1 MPSFS
6 YCFSFEQKTDWSRK
20 WAPQAEI
27 LAYMEHCAQRYGLGP
42 HIRFGAEVTSS
53 RFEERD
59 GRWRVELA
67 NGERLEADVLV
78 SGVGQLHR
86 PHVPDI
92 PGLARFEGPCF
103 HSARW
108 EPGLDLT
115 GKRVALIGNAASA
128 VQIVPEIARQTARL
142 HVFQRSAN
150 WMLPRGDRAYSEE
163 EKRRFSRYPWL
174 AKLYRW
180 LLWASLELRWPLFR
194 GNRFLAKRVE
204 AIALRHLNEVVGD
217 PALRAA
223 LVPDYPLGGKRILV
237 SDDYYETL
245 TREDVELV
253 TADID
258 HLNEDGVV
266 TRDGANRPVDVVIL
280 ATGFETT
287 AFLAPMRL
295 EGIGG
300 HRAVRDWEDGARSFL
315 GISSA
320 GYPNFFMM
328 YGPNTN
334 LGHNSIIFMLECQ
347 AAYIVQ
353 CIRRLIDRD
362 VAWLDVHPG
371 VQAAY
376 DADIQADL
384 QRTVWAAPDRSWYK
398 NAAGRI
404 TNNWAG
410 STLAYWWRTRTVDFS
425 LYREVPRAELPPY
438 RGAAPDSAAA

>member
-1 MPSFS
+1 
-6 YCFSFEQKTDWSRK
+6 
-20 WAPQAEI
+20 
-27 LAYMEHCAQRYGLGP
+27 
-42 HIRFGAEVTSS
+42 
-53 RFEERD
+53 
-59 GRWRVELA
+59 
-67 NGERLEADVLV
+67 
-78 SGVGQLHR
+78 
-86 PHVPDI
+86 
-92 PGLARFEGPCF
+92 
-103 HSARW
+103 
-108 EPGLDLT
+108 
-115 GKRVALIGNAASA
+115 
-128 VQIVPEIARQTARL
+128 
-142 HVFQRSAN
+142 
-150 WMLPRGDRAYSEE
+150 MLPRGDRAYREE

-253 TADID
+253 TADIE

-300 HRAVRDWEDGARSFL
+300 HCAARDWEDGARSFL

-334 LGHNSIIFMLECQ
+334 LGHNSIIFMIECQ

>member
-42 HIRFGAEVTSS
+42 HIRFGTEVTSS
-53 RFEERD
+53 RFDERH

-67 NGERLEADVLV
+67 DGERLEADVLI

-92 PGLARFEGPCF
+92 PGLERFEGPCF

-163 EKRRFSRYPWL
+163 EKRRFSGHPWL

-180 LLWASLELRWPLFR
+180 WIWASLELRWPLFR

-204 AIALRHLNEVVGD
+204 GIALRHLEEVVAD
-217 PALRAA
+217 PALREA

-245 TREDVELV
+245 VREDVELV

-258 HLNEDGVV
+258 HLDEGGVV
-266 TRDGANRPVDVVIL
+266 TRDGATRPVDVVIL

-287 AFLAPMRL
+287 TFLAPMRL
-295 EGIGG
+295 EGVGG
-300 HRAVRDWEDGARSFL
+300 HSAARDWEDGARSFL

-334 LGHNSIIFMLECQ
+334 LGHNSIIFMIECQ
-347 AAYIVQ
+347 AAYIVR

-376 DADIQADL
+376 DADLQADL
-384 QRTVWAAPDRSWYK
+384 RRTVWAAPDHSWYK

-404 TNNWAG
+404 TNNWAA

-425 LYREVPRAELPPY
+425 LYREVPRAELPPHS
-438 RGAAPDSAAA
+438 GATPDSAAA